1 MLNQINFINSLFR
14 YVNVQEIS
22 IAEEVIKMD
31 YFLVSKH
38 QIVEENILFTSKML
52 YQLLDSELHVDEL
65 FLKYASKR
73 NIILN
78 LNIERILYLSLT
90 LLFAMGLISANQNMI
105 MRAIQ

>member
-1 MLNQINFINSLFR
+1 
-14 YVNVQEIS
+14 
-22 IAEEVIKMD
+22 MD